1 MKAANV
7 VPKALEVR
15 GLTKNYNGF
24 RLTDVSFSLP
34 SGYVMGLIGP
44 NGAGKTTVI
53 KLILNLLRRD
63 GGEIRVFGLDNLAR
77 EVGVKSRIGFVH
89 DTPYFY
95 ERLRLTTIKGTVAPF
110 YRDWDEPLFRRL
122 LREFDLPPR
131 RTLARLSRGMKM
143 KFALALALSH
153 KADLILLDE
162 PTSGLDPVF
171 RRELLARLRD
181 LMQDEKKS
189 VLFSTHITS
198 DLERIADYITFLHR
212 GRVVFSASRDEVLD
226 RWAVV
231 NGGRDLLTAKVRPFF
246 QGIRETEFG
255 FEGLTSD
262 RAEARRRFGD
272 RAVVEPASLED
283 IMFYLT
289 RGTPDA

>member
-1 MKAANV
+1 MNN
-7 VPKALEVR
+7 ALEIR
-15 GLTKNYNGF
+15 NLTKDYGDF
-24 RLTDVSFSLP
+24 LLDDVSFSLP
-34 SGYVMGLIGP
+34 PGTIMGLIGP

-63 GGEIRVFGLDNLAR
+63 GGEIKVFGLDNR
-77 EVGVKSRIGFVH
+77 SDEVEVKSRVGFVH

-95 ERLRLTTIKGTVAPF
+95 ERLRLTTIKDTVAPF
-110 YRDWDEPLFRRL
+110 YRDWDEPLFRKL
-122 LREFDLPPR
+122 LAEFDLPPR
-131 RTLARLSRGMKM
+131 KSLVRLSRGMKM

-153 KADLILLDE
+153 RAELIILDE

-171 RRELLARLRD
+171 RRELLGRLSA
-181 LMQDEKKS
+181 LIQDEKTS

-198 DLERIADYITFLHR
+198 DLERIADYITFLHK
-212 GRVVFSASRDEVLD
+212 GRVVFSSPKDDILD

-231 NGGRDLLTAKVRPFF
+231 KAGRDLLTDDDRRFF
-246 QGIRETEFG
+246 RGFREREYG

-262 RAEARRRFGD
+262 AAAARRRFGD
-272 RAVVEPASLED
+272 KAVIEKAALED

-289 RGTPDA
+289 RGAKNV